1 MPKGLK
7 TTNQD
12 FSNRLANEYPN
23 FNDIEVLDEYV
34 SYVSKIRCKCKLCGK
49 IWTTTPKQ
57 LLQDKQKC
65 PNCLKQNKSITYEEY
80 VERVKTNNP
89 HFDKFIF
96 LTKYINMATPIKL
109 QCKNCGHIWET
120 RPYDLAGKGVDCPSC
135 SGNATATHDMLLN
148 RFRQKQEL

>member
-7 TTNQD
+7 TTHQD
-12 FSNRLANEYPN
+12 FLNRLANEYLN
-23 FNDIEVLDEYV
+23 FNDIEILDEYV

-65 PNCLKQNKSITYEEY
+65 PNCLKQNKSITHEEY

-89 HFDKFIF
+89 HFDKIGRNS
-96 LTKYINMATPIKL
+96 T
-109 QCKNCGHIWET
+109 
-120 RPYDLAGKGVDCPSC
+120 
-135 SGNATATHDMLLN
+135 
-148 RFRQKQEL
+148 